1 VFTSPLQQLASDP
14 CGVTPQAVIEAAKP
28 PFCITHKAGHM
39 LTTDR
44 LNEEFHEA

>member
-1 VFTSPLQQLASDP
+1 MPDIRPGEVPLFWA

-39 LTTDR
+39 LITDR
-44 LNEEFHEA
+44 LNEEFRD

>member
-1 VFTSPLQQLASDP
+1 LFWA
-14 CGVTPQAVIEAAKP
+14 CGVTPQAVIEAAKS